1 MIKLASAPPS
11 PPMCRRLQMEEQK
24 SKDLRR
30 ERIEKIGQARGAGCR
45 WKVLSKE
52 GFEGAEVVVVGE
64 LKYEYE

>member
-1 MIKLASAPPS
+1 
-11 PPMCRRLQMEEQK
+11 MEEQK